1 MTTRSS
7 SSSSSL
13 VVVLVVVF
21 CTRLGR
27 CRCSEHFLL
36 LCRLKGLTS
45 QKIFDIVS
53 FSHFFIEIKMKKTL
67 LIFVF
72 FVENGCVEVFVFPL
86 SIVKK
91 NKRRKE
97 VLFRRRTLKRARLS
111 NTRRAVDKDAT
122 GTSDRDRNEGG
133 DARG

>member
-1 MTTRSS
+1 
-7 SSSSSL
+7 
-13 VVVLVVVF
+13 
-21 CTRLGR
+21 
-27 CRCSEHFLL
+27 
-36 LCRLKGLTS
+36 
-45 QKIFDIVS
+45 
-53 FSHFFIEIKMKKTL
+53 MKKTL
-67 LIFVF
+67 LIFVFF

-111 NTRRAVDKDAT
+111 NTRRGVDKDAT

>member
-1 MTTRSS
+1 M
-7 SSSSSL
+7 
-13 VVVLVVVF
+13 
-21 CTRLGR
+21 
-27 CRCSEHFLL
+27 
-36 LCRLKGLTS
+36 
-45 QKIFDIVS
+45 
-53 FSHFFIEIKMKKTL
+53 KTL
-67 LIFVF
+67 LIFVFF

-111 NTRRAVDKDAT
+111 NTRRGVDKDAT

>member
-1 MTTRSS
+1 MDG
-7 SSSSSL
+7 
-13 VVVLVVVF
+13 VGAANIF
-21 CTRLGR
+21 CY
-27 CRCSEHFLL
+27 CVDS
-36 LCRLKGLTS
+36 GLT

-67 LIFVF
+67 LIFVFF

-111 NTRRAVDKDAT
+111 NTRRGVDKDAT